1 MTTERRLE
9 RDLPQ
14 ILGDLAMGP
23 YPDYIEDVLSTTAQ
37 RRQRPAWTFPER
49 WLPMDIVTTRV
60 PTAAFPLRQLGL
72 LALIALLAA
81 AALAVFVGAQTR
93 LPAPFG
99 PAANG
104 LIAYAVEGDIFT
116 LDPVTGV
123 TRAVVTGPESDDGPV
138 FSRDG
143 TRLVFQRK
151 AGAGAPL
158 GTLIVARA
166 DGSAIGQVTPEPLAD
181 LGFYGFSPNGHSIV
195 AMTRVN
201 GGARIVI
208 AAVDGLS
215 PPRFIDPEMAVEASG
230 PEYRPDGSEIMLVGR
245 EHGQAYRG
253 IYAIDAVSGAVR
265 TIVAPALKADI
276 YHATWSPDGSRIAY
290 GIYDPFAENNTSRTH
305 VIAADGTSDVLVD
318 THPDTIADG
327 TNAGRLD
334 FSNDGTRLFITRV
347 FLRDGVED
355 HRFAVVPVDGSGLG
369 VELTC
374 PPAGVDGRCATLW
387 RWSPDDTALIGLLTD
402 TSGTRPLQRLLADPL
417 TGATRV
423 VPGPATISADWQRL
437 AP

>member
-23 YPDYIEDVLSTTAQ
+23 YPDYIDDVLATTAQ

-60 PTAAFPLRQLGL
+60 PTSAFPLRQLGL
-72 LALIALLAA
+72 LALLALLVA

-104 LIAYAVEGDIFT
+104 LIAFAADGDIFT
-116 LDPVTGV
+116 LDPVTGA
-123 TRAVVTGPESDDGPV
+123 TRAVVAGPEFDDGPV

-166 DGSAIGQVTPEPLAD
+166 DGSAIGQVTPEPLSD
-181 LGFYGFSPNGHSIV
+181 LGFYGFSPDGRSIV
-195 AMTRVN
+195 ALTSVN
-201 GGARIVI
+201 AGARILI

-215 PPRFIDPEMAVEASG
+215 PPRFIDPEMAVEGG
-230 PEYRPDGSEIMLVGR
+230 PKYRPDGSEIMLVGR
-245 EHGQAYRG
+245 EHNQPFNG
-253 IYAIDAVSGAVR
+253 IYAIDATSGAVR
-265 TIVAPALKADI
+265 TIVAPTLKAET
-276 YHATWSPDGSRIAY
+276 YGATWSPDGSRIAY
-290 GIYDPFAENNTSRTH
+290 GIWDPFADHTSSRTH
-305 VIAADGTSDVLVD
+305 VISADGTGDVRVD
-318 THPDTIADG
+318 NHPDTIADG
-327 TNAGRLD
+327 TGGDGGRLD
-334 FSNDGTRLFITRV
+334 FSNDGTRLLITRV
-347 FLRDGVED
+347 FLRDGVEET
-355 HRFAVVPVDGSGLG
+355 RFAVVPVDGSGLG
-369 VELTC
+369 IEVTC
-374 PPAGVDGRCATLW
+374 PPAGVEGSCSNLW
-387 RWSPDDTALIGLLTD
+387 QWSPDDTALVGLLID
-402 TSGTRPLQRLLADPL
+402 SGAQPLRRLLADPL
-417 TGATRV
+417 TGATRIA
-423 VPGPATISADWQRL
+423 PGLATLSADWQRL